1 MPFMNNGMKLVT
13 KYTNVFISVKKRL
26 GIVLKKSAKKL
37 TSTITGSNNISN
49 TGLKTIIAN

>member
-1 MPFMNNGMKLVT
+1 MKLVT

-26 GIVLKKSAKKL
+26 GMVEKNLAKKL
-37 TSTITGSNNISN
+37 TITITGLNNISN